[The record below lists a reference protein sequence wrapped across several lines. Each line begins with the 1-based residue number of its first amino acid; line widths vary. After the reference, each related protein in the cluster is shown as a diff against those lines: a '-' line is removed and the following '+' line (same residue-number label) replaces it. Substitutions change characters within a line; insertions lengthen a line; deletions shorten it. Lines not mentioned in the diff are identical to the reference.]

1 MEKHS
6 GNKKKRKKMTSEKEK
21 TRDRSQ
27 KKREGCRA
35 KVLELVQGNIPI
47 GSMESDAII
56 EVFPSNYESCLLN
69 FLVVS
74 FEARKFFCLIKIQF
88 IFFFGLC
95 FWCHI

>member
-6 GNKKKRKKMTSEKEK
+6 ENKKKRKKLRSEKEK

-27 KKREGCRA
+27 KKRERCIA
-35 KVLELVQGNIPI
+35 KVLELVQGNISV

-56 EVFPSNYESCLLN
+56 DVFPSNSVSCLLN